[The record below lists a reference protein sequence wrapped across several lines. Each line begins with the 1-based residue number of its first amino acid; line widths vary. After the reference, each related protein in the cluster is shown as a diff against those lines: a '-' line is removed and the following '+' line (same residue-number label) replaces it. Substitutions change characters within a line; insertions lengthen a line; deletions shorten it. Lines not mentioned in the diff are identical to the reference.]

1 MNLGNKM
8 AKLLTNKYFLY
19 FMVFLSAM
27 NLMGYMALHQ
37 ANAVIL
43 FALIGVISYQFS
55 KNMAVVLLIS
65 LLMTNLFA
73 ANKTIKEGL
82 ENQTDDTADTAS
94 DTTSTKNKT
103 KPSGTAKAAAS
114 TAKASASKPST
125 PIDVN
130 NLGLNSSIITPDI
143 PPEPFDNQGSNKK
156 NTKNGSS
163 SRIDYASTLESAYDN
178 LDKVLGS
185 EGIQNLTKDT
195 QTLMAKQQELFQT
208 MQSMTPMLQQAKDMI
223 KGFDMKSLEGLS
235 GLASSFTSSGLA
247 DTK

>member
-1 MNLGNKM
+1 MNLGNKL

-19 FMVFLSAM
+19 FMVFLSTI
-27 NLMGYMALHQ
+27 NIFGYMVLHKLD
-37 ANAVIL
+37 AIIL
-43 FALIGVISYQFS
+43 FSLIGLISYQFS
-55 KNMAVVLLIS
+55 KNMTVVLLIS
-65 LLMTNLFA
+65 LIITNLFMV
-73 ANKTIKEGL
+73 NKSTREGL
-82 ENQTDDTADTAS
+82 ENQSETKDT
-94 DTTSTKNKT
+94 KT
-103 KPSGTAKAAAS
+103 KPNSNSNSNSNSETS
-114 TAKASASKPST
+114 NKPKI
-125 PIDVN
+125 PVDVN
-130 NLGLNSSIITPDI
+130 NLGLNSSITTPSDDA
-143 PPEPFDNQGSNKK
+143 PEPFENSNTNKK

-247 DTK
+247 ESK

>member
-1 MNLGNKM
+1 MNLGNKL

-19 FMVFLSAM
+19 FMVFLSTI
-27 NLMGYMALHQ
+27 NIFGYMVLHKLD
-37 ANAVIL
+37 AIIL
-43 FALIGVISYQFS
+43 FSLIGLISYQFS
-55 KNMAVVLLIS
+55 KNMTVVLLIS
-65 LLMTNLFA
+65 LIITNLFMV
-73 ANKTIKEGL
+73 NKSTREGL
-82 ENQTDDTADTAS
+82 ENQSETTDTKDT
-94 DTTSTKNKT
+94 KT
-103 KPSGTAKAAAS
+103 KPNSETSNNPKI
-114 TAKASASKPST
+114 PV
-125 PIDVN
+125 DVN
-130 NLGLNSSIITPDI
+130 NLGLNSSITTPSDDA
-143 PPEPFDNQGSNKK
+143 PEPFENSNTNKK
-156 NTKNGSS
+156 NTKNGFN

-247 DTK
+247 ESK

>member
-1 MNLGNKM
+1 MALGNKL
-8 AKLLTNKYFLY
+8 AKLLTNKYLLY
-19 FMVFLSAM
+19 FMVFLSFINM
-27 NLMGYMALHQ
+27 IGYMVLHKL
-37 ANAVIL
+37 NAVIF
-43 FALIGVISYQFS
+43 FALIGIITYQFS
-55 KNMAVVLLIS
+55 KNMTVVLLIS
-65 LLMTNLFA
+65 LIITNLLM
-73 ANKTIKEGL
+73 ANKRSIEGL
-82 ENQTDDTADTAS
+82 ENQTDSQDKTDTE
-94 DTTSTKNKT
+94 NKT
-103 KPSGTAKAAAS
+103 QQIPT
-114 TAKASASKPST
+114 SKPKTDTKQTT
-125 PIDVN
+125 PLDVN
-130 NLGLNSSIITPDI
+130 NIGLNSSVVTPASDVA
-143 PPEPFDNQGSNKK
+143 PEPFENSNSNKK

-247 DTK
+247 ESK